1 MEEKE
6 IEKKEKNKLLSFE
19 KGGIIWSTWNFAE
32 AALMLILGILAI
44 VFVCQ
49 ASGDVAKLTDAMS
62 TMLNV
67 VGIFLIIGGVLKIVA
82 NFMPIF
88 AANHLEAMIKAE
100 LKEKMSYDLVVGGS
114 IELAGG
120 IALVTMYGERL
131 LSNVI
136 TFISRF
142 LGIFFGVLLLVA
154 ALSLIIFA
162 IASLVS
168 KLYKTYLPI
177 LEFAFAAVLIALGIT
192 CIIYLQKEDVMA
204 AVVLIVL
211 GVILVIA
218 AIMLVTITIRA
229 IKVAHE
235 AKNIVKEAKNAIK
248 EADVVI
254 EAKDNE
260 VIENK
265 DEPKAIEEKKDE
277 KTEKE

>member
-19 KGGIIWSTWNFAE
+19 KGGIIWSTWNFVE

-100 LKEKMSYDLVVGGS
+100 LKEKMSYDLVIGGS

-177 LEFAFAAVLIALGIT
+177 LEFVFAAVLIALGIT
-192 CIIYLQKEDVMA
+192 CIIYLQKENVMA

-218 AIMLVTITIRA
+218 AIMLATITIRA

-235 AKNIVKEAKNAIK
+235 AKDVIKEAKDALK
-248 EADVVI
+248 EANVVI
-254 EAKDNE
+254 EAKENE
-260 VIENK
+260 AIEKK

-277 KTEKE
+277 KSEKE

>member
-6 IEKKEKNKLLSFE
+6 IGKKEKNKLLSFE
-19 KGGIIWSTWNFAE
+19 KGGIIWSTWNFVE

-49 ASGDVAKLTDAMS
+49 ASGDSDKLSDAMS

-67 VGIFLIIGGVLKIVA
+67 VGIFLIIGGALKIVA

-100 LKEKMSYDLVVGGS
+100 LKEKMSYDLVIGGS

-120 IALVTMYGERL
+120 IALVTMYAENL
-131 LSNVI
+131 LESII

-142 LGIFFGVLLLVA
+142 LGIFFGVLLLVS

-177 LEFAFAAVLIALGIT
+177 LEFIFAALLIALGVT
-192 CIIYLQKEDVMA
+192 CIIYLQKENVMA

-211 GVILVIA
+211 GTVLVIA
-218 AIMLVTITIRA
+218 AIMLTIVTIRA
-229 IKVAHE
+229 IKVARE
-235 AKNIVKEAKNAIK
+235 AKAVVKEAKESLK
-248 EADVVI
+248 EAGIVV
-254 EAKDNE
+254 EVKDGAA
-260 VIENK
+260 IENK
-265 DEPKAIEEKKDE
+265 EEPKAIEETKDE
-277 KTEKE
+277 KAEKE